1 MIVEQITILRG
12 LLRRAS
18 SISRHQHG
26 QGFRYTQRVFE
37 AKTRCAVAIYH
48 TFPCAID
55 QGKDFGKQRLFP
67 GVTGNLY
74 ATTIAVAGQRKP
86 LGNETMRRLT
96 PQTSADDE
104 QLREFPNLPASEH
117 LNPALKVSPG

>member
-26 QGFRYTQRVFE
+26 QGFLYTQRVFK
-37 AKTRCAVAIYH
+37 ARTRCAVAIYH

-55 QGKDFGKQRLFP
+55 QGKDFGQQRLFP
-67 GVTGNLY
+67 GVTGTFMRDYDCNCG
-74 ATTIAVAGQRKP
+74 AMEDRRQRNIAPA
-86 LGNETMRRLT
+86 N
-96 PQTSADDE
+96 SADVSGEWTNSEIPDY
-104 QLREFPNLPASEH
+104 ASIG
-117 LNPALKVSPG
+117 ASTSPTEGDRL